1 METKKENPIKPSGSL
16 LIKIFA
22 GYTILALLVIGII
35 AALWHEK
42 KVFAEAE
49 AEENAML
56 AQRELTSRT
65 FKALVSLFLDN
76 ESAYLRDI
84 SDQKEYN
91 EKENRVFFMLD
102 ELRKVYTDSL
112 QQARID
118 TVEFLL
124 NQKHDH
130 IRSLKNIPSV
140 LTQMDSILSSQLPVL
155 ERKMTSSATI
165 LHTEPPKPEKKNFL
179 SRLFSRKRKQKETE
193 TSVQQKAGQTD
204 NAHNIRKFGD
214 EMYEILEKQ
223 NRLFESLADS
233 LEHKNH
239 ILNRNISRLINE
251 LEKDALE
258 RTAERHQRVSE
269 LREEAFDT
277 ICIISSAALLCA
289 LFLSIFITRDIHRKH
304 RKRKELEDSDLHNR
318 KMLEI
323 RKKIIITLSHDI
335 RGPLNAIRGSAELA
349 MDTKDRKRRNS
360 YLNNILSSTGH
371 IMRLVNSLLDL
382 SRLNEAKETLN
393 EIPFRLNT
401 FLSDIEKEYGRIAND
416 KGIML
421 SGDFIGTDI
430 TVTGDADRIEQII
443 SNLLSNAI
451 KFNPVLLDSLPY
463 SETIF

>member
-16 LIKIFA
+16 LIKIFT

-140 LTQMDSILSSQLPVL
+140 LT
-155 ERKMTSSATI
+155 
-165 LHTEPPKPEKKNFL
+165 
-179 SRLFSRKRKQKETE
+179 
-193 TSVQQKAGQTD
+193 
-204 NAHNIRKFGD
+204 
-214 EMYEILEKQ
+214 
-223 NRLFESLADS
+223 
-233 LEHKNH
+233 
-239 ILNRNISRLINE
+239 
-251 LEKDALE
+251 
-258 RTAERHQRVSE
+258 
-269 LREEAFDT
+269 
-277 ICIISSAALLCA
+277 
-289 LFLSIFITRDIHRKH
+289 
-304 RKRKELEDSDLHNR
+304 
-318 KMLEI
+318 
-323 RKKIIITLSHDI
+323 
-335 RGPLNAIRGSAELA
+335 
-349 MDTKDRKRRNS
+349 
-360 YLNNILSSTGH
+360 
-371 IMRLVNSLLDL
+371 
-382 SRLNEAKETLN
+382 
-393 EIPFRLNT
+393 
-401 FLSDIEKEYGRIAND
+401 
-416 KGIML
+416 
-421 SGDFIGTDI
+421 
-430 TVTGDADRIEQII
+430 
-443 SNLLSNAI
+443 
-451 KFNPVLLDSLPY
+451 LPY
-463 SETIF
+463 SHRWTVSSQVSFRYWKEK

>member
-130 IRSLKNIPSV
+130 IRSLKTIPSA
-140 LTQMDSILSSQLPVL
+140 LMQMDSILSKQLPVL
-155 ERKMTSSATI
+155 ERKMTSSASSV
-165 LHTEPPKPEKKNFL
+165 HTEQPKTEKKNFL
-179 SRLFSRKRKQKETE
+179 SRLFSRK
-193 TSVQQKAGQTD
+193 
-204 NAHNIRKFGD
+204 
-214 EMYEILEKQ
+214 
-223 NRLFESLADS
+223 
-233 LEHKNH
+233 
-239 ILNRNISRLINE
+239 
-251 LEKDALE
+251 
-258 RTAERHQRVSE
+258 
-269 LREEAFDT
+269 
-277 ICIISSAALLCA
+277 
-289 LFLSIFITRDIHRKH
+289 
-304 RKRKELEDSDLHNR
+304 
-318 KMLEI
+318 
-323 RKKIIITLSHDI
+323 
-335 RGPLNAIRGSAELA
+335 P
-349 MDTKDRKRRNS
+349 
-360 YLNNILSSTGH
+360 
-371 IMRLVNSLLDL
+371 
-382 SRLNEAKETLN
+382 
-393 EIPFRLNT
+393 
-401 FLSDIEKEYGRIAND
+401 
-416 KGIML
+416 
-421 SGDFIGTDI
+421 
-430 TVTGDADRIEQII
+430 
-443 SNLLSNAI
+443 
-451 KFNPVLLDSLPY
+451 
-463 SETIF
+463 